1 MPYHAR
7 HSLLCLALIFTRSA
21 DTPNPRQH
29 RRQAA
34 APFREAARRAT
45 NADHSHF
52 LGHANCA
59 LLAGRPI
66 SSRCGRHPRL
76 PAGFNPSS
84 RLWTSFVMFATLP
97 PPPTPTPT
105 PQPRPSAS
113 SPSSRSRR
121 WSIAPSLLPDLQVS
135 NSRQNLQHVNR
146 FKVFTPKFKFP
157 RGFGV
162 RRAANLHRHRHGRV

>member
-1 MPYHAR
+1 MLHHKCSPQVTRSLTPSLTLSFSHSTSPSQAQAQAQPLSSISLSRSGCQVQMPYHTR
-7 HSLLCLALIFTRSA
+7 HSLPCLALIFTRSA
-21 DTPNPRQH
+21 DTPNPRPH

-66 SSRCGRHPRL
+66 SSRCGRPPRL

-84 RLWTSFVMFATLP
+84 RF
-97 PPPTPTPT
+97 
-105 PQPRPSAS
+105 
-113 SPSSRSRR
+113 
-121 WSIAPSLLPDLQVS
+121 
-135 NSRQNLQHVNR
+135 
-146 FKVFTPKFKFP
+146 
-157 RGFGV
+157 
-162 RRAANLHRHRHGRV
+162 